1 MQETFLGNQDD
12 NTNISMSKAPLNEVD
27 DKIRVAKSVSESQ
40 VFSWSR
46 SRMFLPD
53 SNRPIQSYFTL
64 YS

>member
-40 VFSWSR
+40 VLVGVGCFYPTPTDQFSH
-46 SRMFLPD
+46 
-53 SNRPIQSYFTL
+53 I
-64 YS
+64 